1 MSACREHELD
11 ALLAGELGPE
21 DAARVSAHA
30 DTCPACRHALAW
42 LRLERGWMAQ
52 RARRTPSRP
61 ALSFSA
67 LEARLARP
75 AAPRRASFEGTWA
88 HWGKMMM
95 GAAAAVAF
103 VGLSVVRAGP
113 ASLGEEPSWD
123 MSVSM
128 STGMSRDVLAT
139 ALGIEACVDPSRE
152 AVAALEASVGA
163 CLVATPRFPLR

>member
-11 ALLAGELGPE
+11 ALLAGELLPE
-21 DAARVSAHA
+21 DAARVSAHVNA
-30 DTCPACRHALAW
+30 CPACRHALTW

-75 AAPRRASFEGTWA
+75 AVPRRVSLEGTWA

-103 VGLSVVRAGP
+103 VGLSLVRAGP

-123 MSVSM
+123 MSM
-128 STGMSRDVLAT
+128 STGLSRDVLAT
-139 ALGIEACVDPSRE
+139 ALGVEACEDPSRE

-163 CLVATPRFPLR
+163 CLVATPRFSLR

>member
-11 ALLAGELGPE
+11 ALLAGELPPE

-30 DTCPACRHALAW
+30 DMCPACRHALSW

-61 ALSFSA
+61 TLSFSA

-75 AAPRRASFEGTWA
+75 PVQRWVPLPGTWTN
-88 HWGKMMM
+88 WGKMMM

-103 VGLSVVRAGP
+103 VGLSMMQAGP
-113 ASLGEEPSWD
+113 TTSTGEEPSW
-123 MSVSM
+123 
-128 STGMSRDVLAT
+128 SRDVLAT
-139 ALGIEACVDPSRE
+139 ALAGEACEDPSRE

-163 CLVATPRFPLR
+163 CLVASPRLPLR

>member
-11 ALLAGELGPE
+11 ALLSGELSTE
-21 DAARVSAHA
+21 DAVRVSAHA
-30 DTCPACRHALAW
+30 DACPACRHALTW

-61 ALSFSA
+61 ALNFSA

-75 AAPRRASFEGTWA
+75 AAPPRWSPLRGTWA
-88 HWGKMMM
+88 NWGKMMM

-103 VGLSVVRAGP
+103 VGLSMVQAGP
-113 ASLGEEPSWD
+113 TSTREEPY
-123 MSVSM
+123 
-128 STGMSRDVLAT
+128 VLT
-139 ALGIEACVDPSRE
+139 ALTGEACEDPLGE